1 MWGRVLLRAWGHFA
15 SPRERNRRV
24 CWWPVLSRLRL
35 QRGKKS
41 RGPQLYVLHC
51 NGYTHATSPQ
61 FAAVSCAVSPNRRP
75 HLQHFLALPCS
86 FCSPSLVWFWPTGG
100 GIPTTCGWNN
110 GVHVPPRNILPGGI
124 LFPLGVPP
132 GKVQPFGGNGGL
144 RGLLARLCLPGEH
157 DVSRGV
163 SGLSLL
169 SAWFRYW
176 HYLSHRHFWLESKCE
191 TRAKRKR
198 KYPRIHGLNE
208 RQWRNLT

>member
-86 FCSPSLVWFWPTGG
+86 FCSPSLVWFWPRQGAESPQPVDGITGYM
-100 GIPTTCGWNN
+100 C
-110 GVHVPPRNILPGGI
+110 PPGTYCPAGSSS
-124 LFPLGVPP
+124 PLGCPP
-132 GKVQPFGGNGGL
+132 GKYNPSE
-144 RGLLARLCLPGEH
+144 AMEDCEDCLPGFVCPGNTTFPEECPVYH
-157 DVSRGV
+157 YCPPGSATGTTCPIGTFGSRVSVKLGR
-163 SGLSLL
+163 
-169 SAWFRYW
+169 SAKENTPVFM
-176 HYLSHRHFWLESKCE
+176 
-191 TRAKRKR
+191 
-198 KYPRIHGLNE
+198 G
-208 RQWRNLT
+208 